1 MDRDEYAAF
10 LVLNSKLNKLL
21 NLLGDEVMPELDDL
35 EAQIGRVEQAA
46 TAIVAKLQQLIDQ
59 GTVDPIRVQ
68 AAVDRLKSVAD
79 KLETAAPAEGGGE
92 PPAGEPEQ
100 LRRR

>member
-10 LVLNSKLNKLL
+10 LVLNNKLNKLL
-21 NLLGDEVMPELDDL
+21 KILGDEVMPELDDL

-79 KLETAAPAEGGGE
+79 KLETAAPTE
-92 PPAGEPEQ
+92 PPAGEPQ
-100 LRRR
+100 QFRRS